1 MLHKMIELF
10 LLVCYKRN

>member
-1 MLHKMIELF
+1 MIELF